1 MEEDGWQLISS
12 NRTGWSIITI
22 TACPTRI
29 LQLWKRILLKVKK
42 KNRFGGQ
49 TERGQCADVSSV
61 KDEAVLRC
69 CCCCWDQDL
78 CYCCYC
84 QPERGYLW
92 KEAYWGKAAC
102 VWVFVCISF
111 DVSVN
116 LRNYGECACACEVSG
131 QRRMAGEVGRKH
143 FFSSL
148 LPVFLCSFPSRL
160 SRFIYLFYLCVSH
173 IPLLLQQQG
182 MTLKCGEHGYIMGA
196 GRWATSACIYLLITV
211 CANSLCYLSSSDI
224 SLCVSVFEWE
234 LLLFVFI
241 TRVQFVHRLP

>member
-1 MEEDGWQLISS
+1 M
-12 NRTGWSIITI
+12 
-22 TACPTRI
+22 
-29 LQLWKRILLKVKK
+29 
-42 KNRFGGQ
+42 FGGQ

-131 QRRMAGEVGRKH
+131 RRRMAGEVGRKH
-143 FFSSL
+143 FFFLSSSSL
-148 LPVFLCSFPSRL
+148 PLFFPFSSL
-160 SRFIYLFYLCVSH
+160 SLYLFILSLCVSH
-173 IPLLLQQQG
+173 PPPPP
-182 MTLKCGEHGYIMGA
+182 
-196 GRWATSACIYLLITV
+196 ATR
-211 CANSLCYLSSSDI
+211 NDI
-224 SLCVSVFEWE
+224 KMWR
-234 LLLFVFI
+234 
-241 TRVQFVHRLP
+241 TRLHNGSW